1 MTSASNHSFKEQDFH
16 IPIAFAFDK
25 NYLIP
30 AGACLYSLLESIA
43 KANKKIRYTLHALV
57 VGLNEEDKAKL
68 NQITEP
74 FKEFA
79 ALEVRDIESFL
90 DTIPNPFDEDFTKR
104 FSKMVLVKYFLADL
118 FPQYSKMVWSDVD
131 VIFCNEFSADFLNIE
146 ENDENYFYGVYD
158 KIYPYEGFFYCNL
171 TYQRKNQFCKKILET
186 IRTQK
191 IDKEPQL
198 TEFCRSKIAPL
209 KIEYCIFPHYYS
221 LSEEHLKGVANV
233 IYHNTIKQALREPI
247 VIQYDSH
254 PYFQIKP
261 WDYPFGLKADLWLNA
276 LAKTPFMSDWIDSIA
291 RVEIGSEKWHR
302 YHSIVAYHYYFPLW
316 KTEEQIAHDALKTFL
331 DHYFSC
337 IHATIKQENLGMFLN
352 HYFSHAHAEIKENS
366 LEAFLNHYFSHA
378 HTEIKEN
385 SLEAFLN
392 HYFSHAH
399 TEIKENSLEAFLN
412 HYFSHAHAEIKEN
425 SLEAFLNHYFSH
437 VYRLPKNARKK
448 LFRVFI
454 KHCILI
460 PLKSLVGK
468 TLRFLKLHA
477 LVKKILIQLKLLKK
491 S

>member
-1 MTSASNHSFKEQDFH
+1 MTSASSHSFKEQDFH

-68 NQITEP
+68 NQIAEP

-79 ALEVRDIESFL
+79 VLEVKDIEPFL
-90 DTIPNPFDEDFTKR
+90 DAIPNPFDEDFTKR

-118 FPQYSKMVWSDVD
+118 FPKYSKMVWSDVD
-131 VIFCNEFSADFLNIE
+131 VIFCNEFSADFLNIK

-171 TYQRKNQFCKKILET
+171 TYQRKNQFCKKILEI

-221 LSEEHLKGVANV
+221 LSEEHLKGVANA

-276 LAKTPFMSDWIDSIA
+276 LAKTPFMSDYTKKMHTNESFYTTKMA
-291 RVEIGSEKWHR
+291 
-302 YHSIVAYHYYFPLW
+302 
-316 KTEEQIAHDALKTFL
+316 EQ
-331 DHYFSC
+331 HYFSSVKSSKEIVFKAPYLFFKSYLFVVFKERK
-337 IHATIKQENLGMFLN
+337 IH
-352 HYFSHAHAEIKENS
+352 S
-366 LEAFLNHYFSHA
+366 
-378 HTEIKEN
+378 
-385 SLEAFLN
+385 
-392 HYFSHAH
+392 
-399 TEIKENSLEAFLN
+399 
-412 HYFSHAHAEIKEN
+412 
-425 SLEAFLNHYFSH
+425 
-437 VYRLPKNARKK
+437 
-448 LFRVFI
+448 RVFELTCNLVKKFFNKLI
-454 KHCILI
+454 YFVFLMPKALAKRVVSKILRV
-460 PLKSLVGK
+460 LG
-468 TLRFLKLHA
+468 LHGI
-477 LVKKILIQLKLLKK
+477 VKKILIKLLKK
-491 S
+491 G

>member
-1 MTSASNHSFKEQDFH
+1 MTSSSSHSFKEQDFH

-68 NQITEP
+68 NQIAEP

-79 ALEVRDIESFL
+79 VLEVKDIEPFL

-118 FPQYSKMVWSDVD
+118 FPKYSKMVWSDVD
-131 VIFCNEFSADFLNIE
+131 VIFCNEFSADFLSIE
-146 ENDENYFYGVYD
+146 ENDENYFYGVLEVE
-158 KIYPYEGFFYCNL
+158 KHHMMEGFLFCNL
-171 TYQRKNQFCKKILET
+171 DYQRKKNFTLRMHEILKGNEAKGELDFT
-186 IRTQK
+186 K
-191 IDKEPQL
+191 WCWPNMKAL
-198 TEFCRSKIAPL
+198 G
-209 KIEYCIFPHYYS
+209 IEYCVFPYY
-221 LSEEHLKGVANV
+221 
-233 IYHNTIKQALREPI
+233 YTIKDFSNAYLNENYKKTILEARENPTI
-247 VIQYDSH
+247 IHYDAWWGAV
-254 PYFQIKP
+254 KP

-291 RVEIGSEKWHR
+291 RVEIGSEKWHY

-366 LEAFLNHYFSHA
+366 LEAFLNHYFSH
-378 HTEIKEN
+378 
-385 SLEAFLN
+385 
-392 HYFSHAH
+392 
-399 TEIKENSLEAFLN
+399 
-412 HYFSHAHAEIKEN
+412 
-425 SLEAFLNHYFSH
+425 
-437 VYRLPKNARKK
+437 VYRLPKNMRKR
-448 LFRVFI
+448 LLRVFV

-460 PLKSLVGK
+460 PFKSLISK
-468 TLRFLKLHA
+468 TLKILKLHA
-477 LVKKILIQLKLLKK
+477 LAKNTLIKLKLLKK

>member
-1 MTSASNHSFKEQDFH
+1 MTSASNHSLKEQDFH

-30 AGACLYSLLESIA
+30 AGTCLYSLLESIA

-79 ALEVRDIESFL
+79 VLEVRDIEPFL
-90 DTIPNPFDEDFTKR
+90 DAIPNPFDEDFTKR

-118 FPQYSKMVWSDVD
+118 FPKYSKMVWSDVD
-131 VIFCNEFSADFLNIE
+131 IIFCNEFSADFLSIK
-146 ENDENYFYGVYD
+146 ENDENYFYGVLEVE
-158 KIYPYEGFFYCNL
+158 KHHMMEGFLFCNL
-171 TYQRKNQFCKKILET
+171 DYQRKKNFTL
-186 IRTQK
+186 RMH
-191 IDKEPQL
+191 DL
-198 TEFCRSKIAPL
+198 L
-209 KIEYCIFPHYYS
+209 KGNEAKGELDFTKWCWPNMKALGIEYCVFPYY
-221 LSEEHLKGVANV
+221 
-233 IYHNTIKQALREPI
+233 YTIKDFSNAYLNENYKKTILEARENPTI
-247 VIQYDSH
+247 IHYDAWWGAV
-254 PYFQIKP
+254 KP

-337 IHATIKQENLGMFLN
+337 IHATIKQENL
-352 HYFSHAHAEIKENS
+352 E
-366 LEAFLNHYFSHA
+366 
-378 HTEIKEN
+378 T
-385 SLEAFLN
+385 
-392 HYFSHAH
+392 
-399 TEIKENSLEAFLN
+399 FLN

-448 LFRVFI
+448 LFRVFV

-460 PLKSLVGK
+460 PLKSFISK
-468 TLRFLKLHA
+468 TLKILKLHA
-477 LVKKILIQLKLLKK
+477 LVKKILIQLKLLRK

>member
-1 MTSASNHSFKEQDFH
+1 MTSASNHSLKEQDFH

-25 NYLIP
+25 NYLIA

-79 ALEVRDIESFL
+79 VLEVKDIEPFL

-118 FPQYSKMVWSDVD
+118 FPKYSKMVWSDVD
-131 VIFCNEFSADFLNIE
+131 VIFCNEFSADFLNIK

-171 TYQRKNQFCKKILET
+171 TYQRKNQFCKKILE
-186 IRTQK
+186 IICVQK

-198 TEFCRSKIAPL
+198 AEFCRSKIAPL

-221 LSEEHLKGVANV
+221 LSEEHLKGVANA

-276 LAKTPFMSDWIDSIA
+276 LAKTPFMSDYTKKMHTNESFYTTKMA
-291 RVEIGSEKWHR
+291 
-302 YHSIVAYHYYFPLW
+302 
-316 KTEEQIAHDALKTFL
+316 EQ
-331 DHYFSC
+331 HYFSSVKSSKEIVFKAPYLFFKSYLFVVFKERK
-337 IHATIKQENLGMFLN
+337 IH
-352 HYFSHAHAEIKENS
+352 S
-366 LEAFLNHYFSHA
+366 
-378 HTEIKEN
+378 
-385 SLEAFLN
+385 
-392 HYFSHAH
+392 
-399 TEIKENSLEAFLN
+399 
-412 HYFSHAHAEIKEN
+412 
-425 SLEAFLNHYFSH
+425 
-437 VYRLPKNARKK
+437 
-448 LFRVFI
+448 RVFELTCNLVKKFFNKLI
-454 KHCILI
+454 YFGFFMPKALAKRVVSKILRI
-460 PLKSLVGK
+460 LG
-468 TLRFLKLHA
+468 LHGI
-477 LVKKILIQLKLLKK
+477 VKKILIQLKLLRKG
-491 S
+491 

>member
-1 MTSASNHSFKEQDFH
+1 MTSTSSHSFKEQDFH

-25 NYLIP
+25 DYLIP
-30 AGACLYSLLESIA
+30 AGACIYSLLESIA

-68 NQITEP
+68 HQIAEP

-79 ALEVRDIESFL
+79 ALEVKDIEPFL

-118 FPQYSKMVWSDVD
+118 FPKYSKMVWSDVD
-131 VIFCNEFSADFLNIE
+131 VIFCNEFSVDFLNIKE
-146 ENDENYFYGVYD
+146 EDENYFHGVLEVR
-158 KIYPYEGFFYCNL
+158 KHHMMEGFLFCNL
-171 TYQRKNQFCKKILET
+171 DYQRKKNFTLRMHDLLKGNET
-186 IRTQK
+186 
-191 IDKEPQL
+191 KEELDFTKWCWPNMKAL
-198 TEFCRSKIAPL
+198 G
-209 KIEYCIFPHYYS
+209 IEYCVFPLYY
-221 LSEEHLKGVANV
+221 
-233 IYHNTIKQALREPI
+233 TIKDFSNAYLNENYKKTILEVLKNPI
-247 VIQYDSH
+247 VIHYDAWWGAV
-254 PYFQIKP
+254 KP

-337 IHATIKQENLGMFLN
+337 IHAAIKQENLGMFLN

-366 LEAFLNHYFSHA
+366 LEAFLNHYFSH
-378 HTEIKEN
+378 
-385 SLEAFLN
+385 
-392 HYFSHAH
+392 
-399 TEIKENSLEAFLN
+399 
-412 HYFSHAHAEIKEN
+412 
-425 SLEAFLNHYFSH
+425 
-437 VYRLPKNARKK
+437 VYKLPKNARKK
-448 LFRVFI
+448 LFRVFV

-460 PLKSLVGK
+460 PFKSLISK
-468 TLRFLKLHA
+468 TLKILGLHVLA
-477 LVKKILIQLKLLKK
+477 KKILIQLKLLKK

>member
-1 MTSASNHSFKEQDFH
+1 MTSASNYSFKEQDFH

-25 NYLIP
+25 NYLIA

-79 ALEVRDIESFL
+79 ALEVKDIEPFL
-90 DTIPNPFDEDFTKR
+90 DAIPNPFDEDFTKR

-118 FPQYSKMVWSDVD
+118 FPKYSKMVWSDVD

-146 ENDENYFYGVYD
+146 ENDENYFYGVLEVE
-158 KIYPYEGFFYCNL
+158 KHHMMEGFLFCNL
-171 TYQRKNQFCKKILET
+171 DYQRKKNFTLRMHDLLKGNEA
-186 IRTQK
+186 
-191 IDKEPQL
+191 
-198 TEFCRSKIAPL
+198 TEELDFTKWCWPNMKAL
-209 KIEYCIFPHYYS
+209 GIEYCVFPSYY
-221 LSEEHLKGVANV
+221 
-233 IYHNTIKQALREPI
+233 TIKDFSNAYLNENYKKTILEALKNPTI
-247 VIQYDSH
+247 IHYDAWWGAL
-254 PYFQIKP
+254 KP

-366 LEAFLNHYFSHA
+366 LEAFLNHYFSH
-378 HTEIKEN
+378 
-385 SLEAFLN
+385 
-392 HYFSHAH
+392 
-399 TEIKENSLEAFLN
+399 
-412 HYFSHAHAEIKEN
+412 
-425 SLEAFLNHYFSH
+425 

-454 KHCILI
+454 KYCILI
-460 PLKSLVGK
+460 PLKSLISK
-468 TLRFLKLHA
+468 TLKILGLHGI
-477 LVKKILIQLKLLKK
+477 VKKILLKLLKK

>member
-1 MTSASNHSFKEQDFH
+1 MTSSSSHSFKEQDFH

-68 NQITEP
+68 HQTTEP

-79 ALEVRDIESFL
+79 ALEVKDIEPFL

-118 FPQYSKMVWSDVD
+118 FPKYSKMVWSDVD

-146 ENDENYFYGVYD
+146 ENDENYFYGVLEVE
-158 KIYPYEGFFYCNL
+158 KHHMMEGFLFCNL
-171 TYQRKNQFCKKILET
+171 DYQRKKNFTLRMHEILKGNETKGELDFTKWCWPNMKALGVEYCVFPLYYTIKDFSNAYLNENYKKTILEALKNPT
-186 IRTQK
+186 I
-191 IDKEPQL
+191 I
-198 TEFCRSKIAPL
+198 
-209 KIEYCIFPHYYS
+209 HYDAWW
-221 LSEEHLKGVANV
+221 GAV
-233 IYHNTIKQALREPI
+233 
-247 VIQYDSH
+247 
-254 PYFQIKP
+254 KP

-291 RVEIGSEKWHR
+291 RVEISSEKWHR
-302 YHSIVAYHYYFPLW
+302 YHSIVAYHYYFPLY

-331 DHYFSC
+331 DHYFSR

-366 LEAFLNHYFSHA
+366 LEM
-378 HTEIKEN
+378 
-385 SLEAFLN
+385 
-392 HYFSHAH
+392 
-399 TEIKENSLEAFLN
+399 
-412 HYFSHAHAEIKEN
+412 
-425 SLEAFLNHYFSH
+425 FLNHYFSH
-437 VYRLPKNARKK
+437 VYRLPKNARKR
-448 LFRVFI
+448 LFRVFV

-460 PLKSLVGK
+460 PLKSLISK
-468 TLRFLKLHA
+468 TLKILKLHA

>member
-1 MTSASNHSFKEQDFH
+1 MTSASSHSLKEQDFH

-79 ALEVRDIESFL
+79 VLEVKDIEPFL
-90 DTIPNPFDEDFTKR
+90 DAIPNPFDEDFTKR

-118 FPQYSKMVWSDVD
+118 FPKYSKMVWSDVD
-131 VIFCNEFSADFLNIE
+131 VIFCNEFSADFLNIK

-171 TYQRKNQFCKKILET
+171 TYQRKNQFCKKILEI
-186 IRTQK
+186 IRAQK

-209 KIEYCIFPHYYS
+209 KIEYCIFPHYYR
-221 LSEEHLKGVANV
+221 LSEEHLKGVANA

-276 LAKTPFMSDWIDSIA
+276 LAKTPFMSDYTKKMHTNESFYTTKMA
-291 RVEIGSEKWHR
+291 
-302 YHSIVAYHYYFPLW
+302 
-316 KTEEQIAHDALKTFL
+316 EQ
-331 DHYFSC
+331 HYFSSVKSSKEIVFKAPYLFFKSYLFVVFKERK
-337 IHATIKQENLGMFLN
+337 IHSRAFELTCNLVKKFFNKLIYFVFLM
-352 HYFSHAHAEIKENS
+352 
-366 LEAFLNHYFSHA
+366 
-378 HTEIKEN
+378 
-385 SLEAFLN
+385 
-392 HYFSHAH
+392 
-399 TEIKENSLEAFLN
+399 
-412 HYFSHAHAEIKEN
+412 
-425 SLEAFLNHYFSH
+425 
-437 VYRLPKNARKK
+437 PKALAK
-448 LFRVFI
+448 RVVS
-454 KHCILI
+454 KILRV
-460 PLKSLVGK
+460 LG
-468 TLRFLKLHA
+468 LHGI
-477 LVKKILIQLKLLKK
+477 VKKILIKLLKK
-491 S
+491 G